1 MIGVLIKRGNFGYG
15 QTCTEE
21 ICYEATEK
29 MLPIRNAKDCQK
41 WSKERRKEWN
51 RSSFMALRR
60 KNPVDPRP
68 PASKTVRQYISVVL
82 SHQVCAILLWWS

>member
-1 MIGVLIKRGNFGYG
+1 MIGVLKKRGNFGYG

-41 WSKERRKEWN
+41 SKI
-51 RSSFMALRR
+51 F
-60 KNPVDPRP
+60 
-68 PASKTVRQYISVVL
+68 QYCS
-82 SHQVCAILLWWS
+82 CAILWKYQ